1 MPLHRPLRSV
11 ALLVGLAACA
21 SAPSK
26 PSVSGPAREI
36 TLDLSS
42 SPATV
47 RQQLVTAF
55 NEHGLSV
62 TTSQPGVVEFRAARE
77 KGILGFYE
85 VFARAVIVP
94 ADCGTRVTL
103 FGEETRYT
111 NASAPQGE
119 AKRIGPSSA
128 GRALDV
134 WRKLESVAA
143 ALRANGA
150 VTSSAHGE

>member
-1 MPLHRPLRSV
+1 MPIHRPLLSV

-26 PSVSGPAREI
+26 PSVSGPSREI

-42 SPATV
+42 PPATV
-47 RQQLVTAF
+47 LQQLVTAF

-94 ADCGTRVTL
+94 ADCGTHVTL
-103 FGEETRYT
+103 FGEETRYA

-143 ALRANGA
+143 ALRATGA
-150 VTSSAHGE
+150 VTSSAHDE

>member
-1 MPLHRPLRSV
+1 MPLDRPLLSV

-47 RQQLVTAF
+47 RQQLVSAF

-62 TTSQPGVVEFRAARE
+62 TSSQPGVVEFRAARE

-94 ADCGTRVTL
+94 ADCGTHVTL
-103 FGEETRYT
+103 FGEETRYA

-143 ALRANGA
+143 ALRATGA
-150 VTSSAHGE
+150 VTSSAHDE